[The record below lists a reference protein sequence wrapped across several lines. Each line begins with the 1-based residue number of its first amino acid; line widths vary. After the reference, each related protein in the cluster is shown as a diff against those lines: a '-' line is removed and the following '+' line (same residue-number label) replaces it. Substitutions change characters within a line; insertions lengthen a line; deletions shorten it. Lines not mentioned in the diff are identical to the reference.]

1 MDRIFL
7 IPALSAALV
16 LSGCTTGRTL
26 KSVHSHEF
34 SESFALAEGR
44 TDSLSIEMEIECPE
58 SGSTE
63 QALKNIKSTIKTAV
77 FGEGYTVLDIEDG
90 FRTFADNLAK
100 DYRETNLDL
109 LEKIGDEKEFGGMN
123 LGWEYLTTG
132 EFTGSHEGYTTYTVT
147 KYSYTGGA
155 HGMQVTTS
163 YVFDLSDG
171 HVVEESELFRDDYKP
186 LLSAMLTSHVRDNAE
201 DPESIVLFVS
211 EVEPNGNFGISGEGV
226 TYIYNPYDIAP
237 YSSGTIRIFIPW
249 KELKPILK

>member
-1 MDRIFL
+1 
-7 IPALSAALV
+7 
-16 LSGCTTGRTL
+16 
-26 KSVHSHEF
+26 
-34 SESFALAEGR
+34 
-44 TDSLSIEMEIECPE
+44 
-58 SGSTE
+58 
-63 QALKNIKSTIKTAV
+63 
-77 FGEGYTVLDIEDG
+77 
-90 FRTFADNLAK
+90 
-100 DYRETNLDL
+100 
-109 LEKIGDEKEFGGMN
+109 
-123 LGWEYLTTG
+123 
-132 EFTGSHEGYTTYTVT
+132 
-147 KYSYTGGA
+147 
-155 HGMQVTTS
+155 MQVTTS